1 METILN
7 VLSVF
12 GGLAMFLYGM
22 ALMSEGLQK
31 SAGDR
36 LRTFMAKMT
45 SNAPKQIFTGTIV
58 TALVQSSSAT
68 TIMVV
73 SFVNAGLLTLGNSI
87 GVIMGANIGTTLTAW
102 VTALGFSVNI
112 ALFAVP
118 MMAFGYLMHSSKKS
132 TLKNLGQFLM
142 GFAVMYVGL
151 TFMKDCANELIGPK
165 GVFIDQMEN
174 FFSSINDWGFGSVL
188 LFMLAGAVL
197 TIVLQA
203 SSATMAITMLL
214 AASGL
219 IGFELAVAMV
229 LGENI
234 GTTITANLAASIAN
248 TSAKRAARAHTIFNI
263 IGVIWVLCLFV
274 PIVALICNIMDA
286 IGFANPMTL
295 DLEGLSAAVDTAKEA
310 AAPEA
315 VYSSYLSQVAVDPT
329 VTVEAVKEA
338 ANVEVS
344 SAEAAFTA
352 AKDAMLYGVAMLHTL
367 FNVTNTLILIWF
379 VPLIEK
385 AVIWLVKEPKGEH
398 EVFRLKYISG
408 GPLSTAELSLNE
420 AQQEIVHFA
429 EICRNGFGYIRD
441 AINEQDPDK
450 FDELNDKLIKYE
462 EITDRIEF
470 EIASYLNDVSKNEI
484 SEEAKERIKAMY
496 KIIGE
501 MESLGDSGESIGR
514 ILKRKNIH
522 GKSFDKPLLD
532 RLNKMMDLVQKGYD
546 VMIENLKN
554 NNLRDITNAE
564 NCEYNINEYRNYMRE
579 EHIVNIENNSYNYL
593 TGVYYVD
600 VLSELEKIGDF
611 LINISQATKGK
622 YEYEN

>member
-7 VLSVF
+7 VLSVL

-36 LRTFMAKMT
+36 LRSFMAKMT
-45 SNAPKQIFTGTIV
+45 SNAPKRILTGTLV

-73 SFVNAGLLTLGNSI
+73 SFVNAGLLTLGNAI

-102 VTALGFSVNI
+102 VTSLGFSVNI

-118 MMAFGYLMHSSKKS
+118 MMAFGFILHSMKKS
-132 TLKNLGQFLM
+132 SLKNIGQFLM

-151 TFMKDCANELIGPK
+151 TFMKDCANAVLGEYET
-165 GVFIDQMEN
+165 QMMG
-174 FFSSINDWGFGSVL
+174 FFGSINGFGFGSIL
-188 LFMLAGAVL
+188 LFLVAGAVL

-234 GTTITANLAASIAN
+234 GTTITANIAAAVAN

-263 IGVIWVLCLFV
+263 VGVIWVLILFG
-274 PIVALICNIMDA
+274 PIVALICKIMTA
-286 IGFANPMTL
+286 LGFADPMTV
-295 DLEGLSAAVDTAKEA
+295 DMAGLNAALTSAK
-310 AAPEA
+310 AAPGATPESIAVAEDAFLEA
-315 VYSSYLSQVAVDPT
+315 
-329 VTVEAVKEA
+329 K
-338 ANVEVS
+338 N
-344 SAEAAFTA
+344 
-352 AKDAMLYGVAMLHTL
+352 AMLYGIAMLHTL
-367 FNVTNTLILIWF
+367 FNVTNTLVLIWF
-379 VPLIEK
+379 TPLIEK
-385 AVIWLVKEPKGEH
+385 AVVWLVKEPKGEH
-398 EVFRLKYISG
+398 EVFRLKYIAG

-420 AQQEIVHFA
+420 AQQEIIHFA
-429 EICRNGFGYIRD
+429 EICRNGFGYIRE
-441 AINEQDPDK
+441 AINSQDPDE
-450 FDELNDKLIKYE
+450 FDKLNDKLIKYE

-470 EIASYLNDVSKNEI
+470 EIATYLNEVSKNEL
-484 SEEAKERIKAMY
+484 SQESLEHTKAMY

-501 MESLGDSGESIGR
+501 MESLGDSGEAIGR
-514 ILKRKNIH
+514 ILKRRNAH
-522 GKSFDKPLLD
+522 GKVFDKPLLD

-554 NNLRDITNAE
+554 DELKDIANAE
-564 NCEYNINEYRNYMRE
+564 NCEYNINECRNHLRE
-579 EHIVNIENNSYNYL
+579 EHIVNIESSSYNYL
-593 TGVYYVD
+593 TGVYYMD

-611 LINISQATKGK
+611 LINISQANKRK
-622 YEYEN
+622 HDNQN

>member
-1 METILN
+1 MDTILN
-7 VLSVF
+7 VLSVL

-36 LRTFMAKMT
+36 LRSFMAKMT

-73 SFVNAGLLTLGNSI
+73 SFVNAGLLSLGNAI

-102 VTALGFSVNI
+102 VTSLGFSVNI

-118 MMAFGYLMHSSKKS
+118 VMFFGFLLHSMKKS
-132 TLKNLGQFLM
+132 SLKNIGQFLM

-151 TFMKDCANELIGPK
+151 TFMKDCANAIIGPEGAYAEEMK
-165 GVFIDQMEN
+165 G
-174 FFSSINDWGFGSVL
+174 FFGSINGYGFGSIL
-188 LFMLAGAVL
+188 LFLVAGAVL

-234 GTTITANLAASIAN
+234 GTTITANIAAAVAN

-263 IGVIWVLCLFV
+263 VGVIWVLILFS
-274 PIVALICNIMDA
+274 PIVALICKVMTSL
-286 IGFANPMTL
+286 GFADPMTVDMAGL
-295 DLEGLSAAVDTAKEA
+295 NNALMDVKAAEGATPESIAVAETAFLEAK
-310 AAPEA
+310 
-315 VYSSYLSQVAVDPT
+315 
-329 VTVEAVKEA
+329 
-338 ANVEVS
+338 N
-344 SAEAAFTA
+344 
-352 AKDAMLYGVAMLHTL
+352 AMLYGIAMLHTL
-367 FNVTNTLILIWF
+367 FNVTNTLVLIWF

-385 AVIWLVKEPKGEH
+385 AVVWLVKEPKGEH

-408 GPLSTAELSLNE
+408 GPLSTAELSLDE

-429 EICRNGFGYIRD
+429 EICRNGFGYIRE
-441 AINEQDPDK
+441 AINETDPDK
-450 FDELNDKLIKYE
+450 FDAINDKLIKYE

-470 EIASYLNDVSKNEI
+470 EIATYLNEVSK
-484 SEEAKERIKAMY
+484 EELSQESQERVKAKY

-501 MESLGDSGESIGR
+501 MESLGDSGEAIGR
-514 ILKRKNIH
+514 ILKRKNVH
-522 GKSFDKPLLD
+522 GKVFDKPLLD

-546 VMIENLKN
+546 VMVENLKN
-554 NNLRDITNAE
+554 QNLRDITNAD
-564 NCEYNINEYRNYMRE
+564 NCEYNINECRNHLRE
-579 EHIVNIENNSYNYL
+579 EHIVNIENSSYNYL
-593 TGVYYVD
+593 TGVYYMD

-611 LINISQATKGK
+611 LINISQAQKGK
-622 YEYEN
+622 YDNQN

>member
-1 METILN
+1 
-7 VLSVF
+7 
-12 GGLAMFLYGM
+12 MFLFGM

-36 LRTFMAKMT
+36 LRSFMAKMT
-45 SNAPKQIFTGTIV
+45 SNAPKRIFTGTIV
-58 TALVQSSSAT
+58 TCLVQSSSAT

-73 SFVNAGLLTLGNSI
+73 SFVNAGLLTLGNAI

-102 VTALGFSVNI
+102 ITSLGFSVNI

-118 MMAFGYLMHSSKKS
+118 MMAFGYLMHCSKKS

-151 TFMKDCANELIGPK
+151 TFMKDCANAVLGEYM
-165 GVFIDQMEN
+165 DQMMV
-174 FFSSINDWGFGSVL
+174 FFGSINDLGFGSII
-188 LFMLAGAVL
+188 LFLLAGAIL

-234 GTTITANLAASIAN
+234 GTTITANIAAAVAN

-263 IGVIWVLCLFV
+263 VGVIWVLILFA
-274 PIVALICNIMDA
+274 PIVSLICVIME
-286 IGFANPMTL
+286 GLNFYNPMQASDALKAIANGEATA
-295 DLEGLSAAVDTAKEA
+295 DSAMIEA
-310 AAPEA
+310 
-315 VYSSYLSQVAVDPT
+315 YKNSL
-329 VTVEAVKEA
+329 
-338 ANVEVS
+338 
-344 SAEAAFTA
+344 
-352 AKDAMLYGVAMLHTL
+352 LYGIAMLHTL

-379 VPLIEK
+379 TPLIEK
-385 AVIWLVKEPKGEH
+385 AVMWLVKEPKGET
-398 EVFRLKYISG
+398 EVFRLKYIAG

-420 AQQEIVHFA
+420 AQLEIVHFA
-429 EICRNGFGYIRD
+429 EICRNGFGYIKD

-450 FDELNDKLIKYE
+450 FDKLNDKLIKYE

-470 EIASYLNDVSKNEI
+470 EIATYLNEVSKNELSQESI
-484 SEEAKERIKAMY
+484 EHTKAMY

-501 MESLGDSGESIGR
+501 MESLGDSGEAIGR
-514 ILKRKNIH
+514 ILKRKNVH
-522 GKSFDKPLLD
+522 GKTFDKPLLD
-532 RLNKMMDLVQKGYD
+532 RLNKMMDLVLKGYD

-554 NNLRDITNAE
+554 PHLKDIINAE
-564 NCEYNINEYRNYMRE
+564 NCEYNINECRNHLRE
-579 EHIVNIENNSYNYL
+579 EHIVNIENSSYNYL
-593 TGVYYVD
+593 TGVYYMD

-611 LINISQATKGK
+611 LINISQAQIKK
-622 YEYEN
+622 YEN

>member
-7 VLSVF
+7 VLSVL

-36 LRTFMAKMT
+36 LRSFMAKMT
-45 SNAPKQIFTGTIV
+45 SNGFKRILTGTAV

-73 SFVNAGLLTLGNSI
+73 SFVNAGLLTLGNAI

-102 VTALGFSVNI
+102 VTSLGFSVNI

-118 MMAFGYLMHSSKKS
+118 MMAFGFVMHSSKKS
-132 TLKNLGQFLM
+132 TMKNIGQFLM

-151 TFMKDCANELIGPK
+151 TFMKDCANAVIGPE
-165 GVFIDQMEN
+165 GQYADQMQT
-174 FFSSINDWGFGSVL
+174 FFGSINDFGFGSII
-188 LFMLAGAVL
+188 LFLVAGAIL

-219 IGFELAVAMV
+219 INFELAVAMV

-234 GTTITANLAASIAN
+234 GTTITANIAAAVAN

-263 IGVIWVLCLFV
+263 IGVIWVLCLFYVIV
-274 PIVALICNIMDA
+274 PLICKIM
-286 IGFANPMTL
+286 
-295 DLEGLSAAVDTAKEA
+295 TA
-310 AAPEA
+310 
-315 VYSSYLSQVAVDPT
+315 LGWVDPT
-329 VTVEAVKEA
+329 SASELLKINADNTARLA
-338 ANVEVS
+338 ADPSRRDLVIASPETISMWKNS
-344 SAEAAFTA
+344 L
-352 AKDAMLYGVAMLHTL
+352 LYGIAMLHTL
-367 FNVTNTLILIWF
+367 FNVTNTLVLIWF
-379 VPLIEK
+379 TPLIEK
-385 AVIWLVKEPKGEH
+385 AVCWLVKEPKGES

-429 EICRNGFGYIRD
+429 EICRNGFGYIREG
-441 AINEQDPDK
+441 INEQDPEK
-450 FDELNDKLIKYE
+450 FDKINDKLIKYE
-462 EITDRIEF
+462 EITDRIEY
-470 EIASYLNDVSKNEI
+470 EIASYLNEVSKNEI

-514 ILKRKNIH
+514 ILKRKNVH
-522 GKSFDKPLLD
+522 GKAFDKPLLD

-546 VMIENLKN
+546 VMIENLKDD
-554 NNLRDITNAE
+554 NLKDITNAE
-564 NCEYNINEYRNYMRE
+564 NCEYNINECRNYMRE

-611 LINISQATKGK
+611 LINVSQAAKGK

>member
-7 VLSVF
+7 VLSVL

-45 SNAPKQIFTGTIV
+45 SNSFKRVLTGTVV
-58 TALVQSSSAT
+58 TCLVQSSSAT

-73 SFVNAGLLTLGNSI
+73 SFVNAGLLTLGNAI

-102 VTALGFSVNI
+102 ITSLGFSVNI

-118 MMAFGYLMHSSKKS
+118 MMGIGYLMHCAKKA
-132 TLKNLGQFLM
+132 TLKNVGQFLM

-151 TFMKDCANELIGPK
+151 TFMKDCSNAILGQYNTG
-165 GVFIDQMEN
+165 MMS
-174 FFSSINDWGFGSVL
+174 FFGSINGFGFGSVL
-188 LFMLAGAVL
+188 LFLLAGAVL

-219 IGFELAVAMV
+219 IDFKLAVAMV

-234 GTTITANLAASIAN
+234 GTTITANIAAAVAN

-263 IGVIWVLCLFV
+263 VGVIWVLCVFG
-274 PIVALICNIMDA
+274 PIVKLICMVMEGLDFYNPMAASAQLALI
-286 IGFANPMTL
+286 ANG
-295 DLEGLSAAVDTAKEA
+295 EVAA
-310 AAPEA
+310 
-315 VYSSYLSQVAVDPT
+315 DPAM
-329 VTVEAVKEA
+329 VEIYK
-338 ANVEVS
+338 NS
-344 SAEAAFTA
+344 L
-352 AKDAMLYGVAMLHTL
+352 LYGIAMLHTL
-367 FNVTNTLILIWF
+367 FNVTNTLVLIWF
-379 VPLIEK
+379 TPLIEK
-385 AVIWLVKEPKGEH
+385 AVCWLVKEPKGET
-398 EVFRLKYISG
+398 EVFRLKYIAG

-441 AINEQDPDK
+441 AVNEQDPDK
-450 FDELNDKLIKYE
+450 FDKLNDKLIKYE

-470 EIASYLNDVSKNEI
+470 EIATYLNEVSKNEI

-522 GKSFDKPLLD
+522 GKAFDKPLLD

-546 VMIENLKN
+546 AMVENLKDH
-554 NNLRDITNAE
+554 NLRDITNAE
-564 NCEYNINEYRNYMRE
+564 NCEYNINECRNHLRE
-579 EHIVNIENNSYNYL
+579 EHIVNIESNSYNYL

-611 LINISQATKGK
+611 LINISQASKGK